1 MTISYRS
8 PGVELDTVGDAA
20 DALRRRGLRVSAAR
34 RLVLEALFAA
44 RSPVTAESIA
54 AGLGGRLPLSDLASV
69 YRNLDVLEQQGFV
82 RHLHLGHGAGLYALA
97 GNGDREYVVCERC
110 GRLETLDHPA
120 RQRIRVEVRRSSG
133 FEACFDHFP
142 LPGLCPGCAV
152 NGRGRP
158 ITGRGIGQ
166 PI

>member
-44 RSPVTAESIA
+44 RAPVTAESIA
-54 AGLGGRLPLSDLASV
+54 AGLGGRLPQSDLASV

-82 RHLHLGHGAGLYALA
+82 RHLHLGHGAGLYGLA
-97 GNGDREYVVCERC
+97 GDGDREYVVCERC
-110 GRLETLDHPA
+110 GRLETLDSAA
-120 RQRIRVEVRRSSG
+120 RERIRVEVRRASG

-142 LPGLCPGCAV
+142 LTALCPRCAV
-152 NGRGRP
+152 TGQGGAAAGRL
-158 ITGRGIGQ
+158 GQ